1 MPTQKRTAIY
11 PGTFDPVT
19 YGHMDVL
26 NRALQMF
33 DEVVIGVAT
42 ASGKHPLFDTDTR
55 LRLIEE
61 NICAIPRVRACL
73 LSGLTVDFA
82 REYGAVAI
90 IRGLRAVSDFEYEFQ
105 LAQMNRHLDREIE
118 TVPSHAL
125 SQVFLYE
132 LHDNKAGCRIYARQ
146 GERICAAK
154 RAGRH
159 DEGAIVRRTAPLLTS
174 GICAV
179 FLPARMCRRL

>member
-90 IRGLRAVSDFEYEFQ
+90 IRGLRAVSDFEYEVQ

-118 TVPSHAL
+118 TVLLMPSHKYFFTSSTIIKQVAAYTPDRVKEFVPPNVLDAMMKAL
-125 SQVFLYE
+125 
-132 LHDNKAGCRIYARQ
+132 
-146 GERICAAK
+146 
-154 RAGRH
+154 
-159 DEGAIVRRTAPLLTS
+159 
-174 GICAV
+174 
-179 FLPARMCRRL
+179 

>member
-42 ASGKHPLFDTDTR
+42 ASGKQPLFDTDTR

-73 LSGLTVDFA
+73 LNGLTVDFA
-82 REYGAVAI
+82 REHGAVAI

-118 TVPSHAL
+118 TVLLMPSHKYFFTSSTIIKQVAAYTPDRVKEFVPPNVLDAMMKAL
-125 SQVFLYE
+125 
-132 LHDNKAGCRIYARQ
+132 
-146 GERICAAK
+146 
-154 RAGRH
+154 
-159 DEGAIVRRTAPLLTS
+159 
-174 GICAV
+174 
-179 FLPARMCRRL
+179 

>member
-33 DEVVIGVAT
+33 DEVIIGVAT

-61 NICAIPRVRACL
+61 NIRDIPRVRACL

-82 REYGAVAI
+82 REHGAVAI

-118 TVPSHAL
+118 TVLLMPSHKYFFTSSTIIKQVAAYTPERVKEFVPPNVLAAMMKAL
-125 SQVFLYE
+125 
-132 LHDNKAGCRIYARQ
+132 
-146 GERICAAK
+146 
-154 RAGRH
+154 
-159 DEGAIVRRTAPLLTS
+159 
-174 GICAV
+174 
-179 FLPARMCRRL
+179 